1 VLSSNMTSKIVAENL
16 IISGLAGRYA
26 VALFD
31 LAKETATLDN
41 TAQDVATLAALLA
54 ESEDLVAMMLNP
66 VFSIKTK
73 SRAMAAVVKYA
84 QIGDMVANFVSVVSR
99 NGRLDQLENIIA
111 EFRRIFAHYNGE
123 VTASVVTARKLTKP
137 HLAVLKKKL
146 ESMVGCDVTVAT
158 DIDPA
163 LLGGVVVKIGSRMI
177 DSSLATR
184 LANLEESMKEVG

>member
-1 VLSSNMTSKIVAENL
+1 MSSNMTSKIVAENL

-54 ESEDLVAMMLNP
+54 ESEDLVGMMLNP

-163 LLGGVVVKIGSRMI
+163 LLGGVVVKIGSHMI